1 MRYFAHRGT
10 TIRRPCDSTSQRFV
24 CFENLYF
31 FPITECMHDFSNCS
45 ELQPARKQ
53 LCKYSPEAAQQSN
66 QDFGDSLVFPVCSG
80 PKLGGYSSK
89 SFPKWPL
96 AKKNVAF
103 SNLPGCGV
111 LNALADKAM
120 GDPLKLRLQ
129 GLLLVF
135 TIRSEV
141 DPIIVIISGR
151 THSWVKEKG
160 RQRSSHPRSIGLW
173 DLDSVGLCS
182 TARILCIAN
191 CK

>member
-1 MRYFAHRGT
+1 
-10 TIRRPCDSTSQRFV
+10 
-24 CFENLYF
+24 
-31 FPITECMHDFSNCS
+31 MHDFSNCS
-45 ELQPARKQ
+45 ELQSARKQ

-66 QDFGDSLVFPVCSG
+66 QDFGGSLWFSPYVLG
-80 PKLGGYSSK
+80 PNEVDTVQKVAQNGH
-89 SFPKWPL
+89 WQ
-96 AKKNVAF
+96 KKNVAF

>member
-1 MRYFAHRGT
+1 MAIG
-10 TIRRPCDSTSQRFV
+10 
-24 CFENLYF
+24 
-31 FPITECMHDFSNCS
+31 
-45 ELQPARKQ
+45 K
-53 LCKYSPEAAQQSN
+53 
-66 QDFGDSLVFPVCSG
+66 
-80 PKLGGYSSK
+80 
-89 SFPKWPL
+89 
-96 AKKNVAF
+96 KKNVAF
-103 SNLPGCGV
+103 SNLLGCGV